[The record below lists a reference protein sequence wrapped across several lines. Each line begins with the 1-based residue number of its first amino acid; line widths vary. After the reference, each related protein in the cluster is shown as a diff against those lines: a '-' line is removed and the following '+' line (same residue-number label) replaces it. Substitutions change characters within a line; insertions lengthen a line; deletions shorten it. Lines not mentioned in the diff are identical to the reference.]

1 MGKNLIIVESPSK
14 AKTIEKYLGKE
25 FEVDAS
31 GGHIRDLPEN
41 GLGIDIKNNFQ
52 PTYIVNPSKK
62 DVVKRLAEKA
72 KKAQSV
78 YLATDPDREGEAI
91 SWHLAYLLGIPEE
104 SKSRIVFN
112 EISKKAVTKA
122 LEAPREI
129 NINLVNAQ
137 QARRVLDRLVGY
149 KLSPLLCKRIQSRL
163 SAGRVQSVA
172 LKLIVE
178 REKEI
183 QSFVPKEYWTVTAE
197 LCLEQGKQK
206 EIIFKASLALKEGK
220 KFRPET
226 KEQADEVLEAARKFP
241 WIVKGVKRQLARQH
255 APAPF
260 TTSTMQQDASNKL
273 GLPSPLTM
281 QIAQNLYEGV
291 EIEGEGQVAL
301 VTYIRTDSVRVSA
314 DAQAEALAFIESRY
328 GKDYLPP
335 KPNVYKSKKS
345 AQDAHEAI
353 RPISLERTPES
364 LRDKLSKN
372 HFRLYKL
379 IYDRFLASQMA
390 EAVYDS
396 LAVDIECGPYT
407 FKASGRTLIFKG
419 FTIAYDEYREA
430 DAGKEKEDGEENSR
444 LPNLS
449 ENDLLKLLDIKGEQ
463 KFTKPPARYTD
474 ATLVKAMEEKG
485 IGRPSTYASIIAV
498 LQKRTYTVKEGKHLK
513 PTPLAF
519 TVNEL
524 LTKYF
529 PDIVNVEFTAHMEE
543 KLDEIEEGGM
553 DWRKIIADFYPD
565 FERMLKRA
573 LEESVEKADEVCDK
587 CGAQMVVRVGKYGK
601 FLACPNYP
609 RCKNIKP
616 LPQQLSGEKCEK
628 CGADMEY
635 REGKYGRFLACTNYP
650 NCSNIKVEGEEK
662 SDVKCP
668 ACGAEMVIRDGRFG
682 KYLYCSGCKHSQP
695 YVEAVAKCPECG
707 GDVIKKFTKSRK
719 VFYGC
724 SNYPKCKFAS
734 WDVPAGKNCPRC
746 GKYMVIKSLKSG
758 EKVQCSDKECG
769 YEEQN

>member
-1 MGKNLIIVESPSK
+1 MGKSLIIVESPSK
-14 AKTIEKYLGKE
+14 AKTIKKYLGRE

-41 GLGIDIKNNFQ
+41 GLGINIKNNFQ
-52 PTYIVNPSKK
+52 PTYVVNPSKRE
-62 DVVKRLAEKA
+62 VVKRLSEKA
-72 KKAQSV
+72 KKAESV

-91 SWHLAYLLGIPEE
+91 SWHLAYLLGIPPE

-112 EISKKAVTKA
+112 EISKRSVTKA

-149 KLSPLLCKRIQSRL
+149 KLSPLLCRRIQNRL

-172 LKLIVE
+172 LRLIVE
-178 REKEI
+178 REQEI
-183 QSFVPKEYWTVTAE
+183 QNFVPKEYWTVIAE
-197 LCLEQGKQK
+197 LCPESGEQKD
-206 EIIFKASLALKEGK
+206 IVFKASLALKEGK
-220 KFRPET
+220 KFRPEN
-226 KEQADEVLEAARKFP
+226 KQQADEVLQAARSFP
-241 WIVKGVKRQLARQH
+241 WAVKSVKRQLARQH

-260 TTSTMQQDASNKL
+260 TTSTLQQDASNKL
-273 GLPSPLTM
+273 GLSSPLTM
-281 QIAQNLYEGV
+281 QIAQSLYEGV
-291 EIEGEGQVAL
+291 GIEGEGQVAL
-301 VTYIRTDSVRVSA
+301 VTYIRTDSVRVSEE
-314 DAQAEALAFIESRY
+314 AQREALSFIESRY

-335 KPNVYKSKKS
+335 KPNVYKSKKT

-353 RPISLERTPES
+353 RPIALERTPES
-364 LRDKLSKN
+364 LKDKLPKN

-396 LAVDIECGPYT
+396 LVVDIQCGPYT
-407 FKASGRTLIFKG
+407 FRCSGRTLIFKG

-430 DAGKEKEDGEENSR
+430 DPGKEREEGEENAR

-449 ENDLLKLLDIKGEQ
+449 GNDPLKLIDIKGEQ
-463 KFTKPPARYTD
+463 KFTKPPSRYTD
-474 ATLVKAMEEKG
+474 ASLVKAMEEKG

-498 LQKRTYTVKEGKHLK
+498 LLKRTYTVKEGRYLK

-524 LTKYF
+524 LIKYF

-543 KLDEIEEGGM
+543 KLDEIEEGGR
-553 DWRKIIADFYPD
+553 DWRQLVADFYPG
-565 FERMLKRA
+565 FELMLKRA
-573 LEESVEKADEVCDK
+573 LEESVEKSDQACEK
-587 CGAQMVVRVGKYGK
+587 CGAQMVVRVGRYGK

-609 RCKNIKP
+609 GCKNIKP
-616 LPQQLSGEKCEK
+616 LPGQLSGEKCEK

-635 REGKYGRFLACTNYP
+635 REGKYGRYLACTNYP

-668 ACGAEMVIRDGRFG
+668 SCGKEMVIREGRYG
-682 KYLYCSGCKHSQP
+682 KYLHCPECKHSQP
-695 YVEAVAKCPECG
+695 YAEAVAKCPSCG
-707 GDVIKKFTKSRK
+707 GDVVKKLSKSRR

-724 SNYPKCKFAS
+724 SNYPRCKFAS
-734 WDVPAGKNCPRC
+734 WDIPAEKNCPRC
-746 GKYMVIKSLKSG
+746 GKYMVIKTLKSG
-758 EKVQCSDKECG
+758 GKLQCSDKGCG